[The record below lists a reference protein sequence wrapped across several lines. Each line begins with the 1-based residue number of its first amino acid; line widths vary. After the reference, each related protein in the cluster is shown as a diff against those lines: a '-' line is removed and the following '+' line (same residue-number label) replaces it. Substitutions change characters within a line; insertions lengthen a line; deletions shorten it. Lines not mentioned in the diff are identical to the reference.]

1 MNRSKELNKAV
12 RRLLEEL
19 SELAEDM
26 RDRSDALRL
35 KEIIE
40 DYGEEEVLYHS
51 NMLCTENTIEEE

>member
-40 DYGEEEVLYHS
+40 DYGEAEVLYHS